1 MKEWIAGADAPK
13 EDSTSERMFSSAT
26 LFRMLYRMDDSKW
39 SFQKMYITLTINL
52 MLQIDPLNSSCS

>member
-1 MKEWIAGADAPK
+1 MKEWITEADAPK

>member
-1 MKEWIAGADAPK
+1 MKEWIAEANAPK
-13 EDSTSERMFSSAT
+13 EDSTSERMFSSAA